1 MKIESQK
8 AFDQNRKSNCGS
20 HRLSLEGITPRARS
34 FSTLQGRFFDGDIS
48 VELVAVWNSP
58 EGLETLA
65 LHRNGSGS
73 VIMAHDSR
81 RGRVYHFPIAW
92 MGGRVGKEDRDV
104 NAWSRFSPTPDGP
117 ISGYK
122 QQRFARSEE
131 LYFDGGRI
139 LSIDGAPTS
148 DQHTGQML
156 HAALKAKPEG
166 VSLVVTRE

>member
-1 MKIESQK
+1 MQIENQK
-8 AFDQNRKSNCGS
+8 GFEQSRQSNCGT

-48 VELVAVWNSP
+48 VELVAVWKSP
-58 EGLETLA
+58 DGLETLA
-65 LHRNGSGS
+65 FHRNGTGDL
-73 VIMAHDSR
+73 IMAHDSR
-81 RGRVYHFPIAW
+81 HGRVYHFPIDW
-92 MGGRVGKEDRDV
+92 MGARVEKEDRKV

-122 QQRFARSEE
+122 QQRFVRGQE

-139 LSIDGAPTS
+139 LFIDGQPTV
-148 DQHTGQML
+148 DQHTGRML
-156 HAALKAKPEG
+156 HAALKSKPEG